1 MNQPNALTDR
11 NALARNR
18 MRADPGAL
26 FLQEVAR
33 DELQDRVAMVNK
45 SFQSAAVVTGYPH
58 LWDKS
63 SAMAV
68 ADADLLDLSP
78 DKHDLVIH
86 SLGLHWSNDPVG
98 QLIQCRRALKPDG
111 LLLAASLGGQSLH
124 ELRASLAEAEI
135 AVSGGLSP
143 RVAPMAELRDLGALL
158 QRAGFALP
166 VADSVDLNVEYRDM
180 WHLMRD
186 LRAMGEGNAL
196 NARLRHPTRRAV
208 FERAAEIY
216 AATYPGRDGGV
227 RATFEIIVLTGWGP
241 DTSQPQPLRPGS
253 ATARLAD
260 ALGTDETSLPD

>member
-1 MNQPNALTDR
+1 M
-11 NALARNR
+11 
-18 MRADPGAL
+18 
-26 FLQEVAR
+26 
-33 DELQDRVAMVNK
+33 
-45 SFQSAAVVTGYPH
+45 
-58 LWDKS
+58 
-63 SAMAV
+63 
-68 ADADLLDLSP
+68 
-78 DKHDLVIH
+78 
-86 SLGLHWSNDPVG
+86 
-98 QLIQCRRALKPDG
+98 
-111 LLLAASLGGQSLH
+111 
-124 ELRASLAEAEI
+124 
-135 AVSGGLSP
+135 
-143 RVAPMAELRDLGALL
+143 LRDLGALL

-216 AATYPGRDGGV
+216 AATYPGREGGV
-227 RATFEIIVLTGWGP
+227 RATFEIIVLTGWAP